1 MYHDEII
8 YNMTNQL
15 IEREWVNFSTSKLYY
30 TTLDKYSPNYDKPT
44 LPLTQLKDN
53 IELKYEELI
62 SHLNDTDKNLL
73 EDLENLVFECHLEEK
88 SSMFKY
94 AINLAIEELSFISKS
109 EIELKLIK
117 AISTIKDDNKLN
129 SLYNLANKLAIN

>member
-15 IEREWVNFSTSKLYY
+15 IEREWINFSTSKFYY
-30 TTLDKYSPNYDKPT
+30 KTLDNHSFDYDKPT

-53 IELKYEELI
+53 IELKYKELI

-73 EDLENLVFECHLEEK
+73 EDIESLTYDFHLIEK

-94 AINLAIEELSFISKS
+94 AINLAIEELSFIGKS
-109 EIELKLIK
+109 ELELKLIK
-117 AISTIKDDNKLN
+117 AISTIKDDSKLN